1 MVCTDFKPYASEVC
15 FLANTAKLKL
25 VIKNKAVRIAVKR
38 VKKLAEPEAPNTVA
52 APPPPND
59 APASAPLPC

>member
-1 MVCTDFKPYASEVC
+1 
-15 FLANTAKLKL
+15 